1 MSERDLEQKIRENA
15 SGPKSAKGDAGEVE
29 QHSLPEQIEADR
41 YLNSKAAMKKRGP
54 GFKITKMAS
63 SGSA

>member
-1 MSERDLEQKIRENA
+1 MNDNDLEQKIRENA
-15 SGPKSAKGDAGEVE
+15 SGPKSARSDAGEVQ

-54 GFKITKMAS
+54 GFKITKMSAS
-63 SGSA
+63 GA

>member
-1 MSERDLEQKIRENA
+1 MSESDLENKIRENA
-15 SGPKSAKGDAGEVE
+15 FGPKSARSDAGEVQ

-54 GFKITKMAS
+54 GFKITKMSA